1 MNELTPEQLA
11 FIEGA
16 KWAFENIEI
25 DEGYAHITNNPTKEW
40 PWHWS
45 KTDERLAEVARGML
59 EGK

>member
-25 DEGYAHITNNPTKEW
+25 SEHDEWGRTRPVTEW

-59 EGK
+59 EDK